1 MGGEESAKAFQ
12 EAHERI
18 ARAAERRSLGWR
30 TLALAF
36 YDPTE
41 EWVKALLDGAVPAA
55 LSEAT
60 RWLDSDRERF
70 VVGLEML
77 REFATN
83 QQGSDP
89 QDILRDLK
97 VEYARLF
104 IGVAGPME
112 APPYESVYRD
122 RDPAGAVMV
131 KGPSTM
137 AVERFYRRHGV
148 QPASGHSDLPDHVAT
163 ELEFMHCLSSRE
175 WEAWKK
181 DESGTAKELRRAQQ
195 NFLEEHLA
203 HWLPE
208 FCGRVQNA
216 APVNLY
222 FALAGILQ
230 EYLAVEMG
238 VGYTQSTLRGVFSSD
253 G

>member
-1 MGGEESAKAFQ
+1 MSQGTAREPQ
-12 EAHERI
+12 EAWAQI
-18 ARAAERRSLGWR
+18 AKGRSLGWR

-41 EWVKALLDGAVPAA
+41 EWVKALLDGAVTAA

-70 VVGLEML
+70 VAGMEML
-77 REFATN
+77 RDFVTK
-83 QQGSDP
+83 QQGRDP
-89 QDILRDLK
+89 QDVLRELK
-97 VEYARLF
+97 VEYTRLF
-104 IGVAGPME
+104 IGPGAAH

-122 RDPAGAVMV
+122 RDPASGMAIVQ
-131 KGPSTM
+131 GPS
-137 AVERFYRRHGV
+137 AASVEAAYRQHGLGRH
-148 QPASGHSDLPDHVAT
+148 PSHRDLPDHVAT
-163 ELEFMHCLSSRE
+163 ELEFMYFLCSRE
-175 WEAWKK
+175 QEAWEKG
-181 DESGTAKELRRAQQ
+181 ESRTAKELRRAQQ

-203 HWLPE
+203 RWLPE

-222 FALAGILQ
+222 LALADILP
-230 EYLAVEMG
+230 EYLAVETG
-238 VGYTQSTLRGVFSSD
+238 VGYAQSTLRGVFSND